1 MFEVALF
8 SYLQRIARID
18 VKKKKI
24 GMDIVE
30 LMKIQLQLFKF
41 LSSNYF
47 LKDVNIC
54 VNLIILSLLFSR
66 KTKSEL
72 QSLWKNESQLYK
84 SEIILI

>member
-18 VKKKKI
+18 VKKKI
-24 GMDIVE
+24 GTDIVE